1 MDILSPVQQL
11 KDFCILVSQDLSW
24 STHIRSTCDK
34 ARQKACWVLSVFFTR
49 SPTVMLNLYKS
60 MVRSL
65 LEYCSPL
72 WSPTKITDIQE
83 LESVQRTFTFR
94 IAGCHDLDY
103 WKRLKKLSLMSL
115 KRRRERFTIL
125 HMWKILHG
133 VTSNDVK
140 VKFQPKSR
148 TGIKAVVPSLT
159 ANCMKSHQT
168 LYDNSFAVLGPKL
181 WNSLPYQLN
190 ALDRFEM
197 FKSRL
202 TAFLI
207 TVPYK
212 PPVKGYVSP
221 NSNSL
226 LAWRVD
232 RNAAALWDGRV
243 C

>member
-1 MDILSPVQQL
+1 
-11 KDFCILVSQDLSW
+11 
-24 STHIRSTCDK
+24 
-34 ARQKACWVLSVFFTR
+34 
-49 SPTVMLNLYKS
+49 
-60 MVRSL
+60 
-65 LEYCSPL
+65 
-72 WSPTKITDIQE
+72 
-83 LESVQRTFTFR
+83 
-94 IAGCHDLDY
+94 
-103 WKRLKKLSLMSL
+103 MSL
-115 KRRRERFTIL
+115 QRRRERFTIL
-125 HMWKILHG
+125 NMWKILHG

-181 WNSLPYQLN
+181 WNGLPYQLN
-190 ALDRFEM
+190 SLDRFEM

-232 RNAAALWDGRV
+232 RDAAALWDGRV